1 MTIDKGRISGT
12 RFMLTIACFIQAS
25 SLLTSFLTSVT
36 LQDSWIVVLMGMVFC
51 LFLIWMYRELMLTFP
66 GKNLLQMLEEVY
78 GKVAG
83 KILGAAYLWHFM
95 TLASLNLM
103 DMGETTQLAIMGE
116 MPILALVV
124 MCALGCAYTVRHGIK
139 SVTWPSTL
147 FAFTSILIILAT
159 LLLTANQMDF
169 QNLLP
174 MLDQPAVNYVQGV
187 HIISTIPFG
196 EIVLIT
202 MLNPNVKL
210 TRKDSKKYIFGGF
223 ILGAVTLFAVVLRDI
238 AVLGNTIHL
247 FAQPSL
253 ITLRMVR
260 LGEALSRVEIL
271 FAIVLVM
278 LLFYKIAILY
288 YVSVMCVAQLF
299 EAKNYRRLV
308 AVTGALI
315 IAYGLTL
322 YPNMVEHVESA
333 QKTTPV
339 IWTFFEMIVP
349 LVTLIIAKARK
360 LPAAAKAKEA

>member
-124 MCALGCAYTVRHGIK
+124 MCALVCAYTVRHGIK

-147 FAFTSILIILAT
+147 FTFATIPIILAT

-174 MLDQPAVNYVQGV
+174 MMDQPAVNYVQGV

-260 LGEALSRVEIL
+260 LGEALSRMEIL

-278 LLFYKIAILY
+278 LLFYKIALLY

-299 EAKNYRRLV
+299 QAQNYRRLV

-315 IAYGLTL
+315 VAYGLTL

-360 LPAAAKAKEA
+360 LPAAAEAKEA